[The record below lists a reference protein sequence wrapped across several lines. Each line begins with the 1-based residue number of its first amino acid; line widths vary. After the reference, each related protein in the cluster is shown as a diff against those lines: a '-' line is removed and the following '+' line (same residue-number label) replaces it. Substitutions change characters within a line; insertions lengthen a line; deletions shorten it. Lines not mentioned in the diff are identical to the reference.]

1 MEHLDL
7 SDSLPVKSEQSTT
20 DNSNIVG
27 LTWMRDGKIVGK
39 EGSIVSLGQST
50 KVGILHDSLQYIF
63 ISSTT
68 EG

>member
-7 SDSLPVKSEQSTT
+7 TDSLPVKSEQSTT
-20 DNSNIVG
+20 DHSNIVG
-27 LTWMRDGKIVGK
+27 LTWMRGGKVVGK

-50 KVGILHDSLQYIF
+50 KVRILHDSLKYIF

-68 EG
+68 ED